1 MKQNGIRTFKLF
13 RKSKAHTIL
22 YQFMVTYFIVLFIPL
37 FICSGY
43 YIRMISVIGN
53 DDVQTRKNELK
64 HAAVLVD
71 TMLDEFSYLGDSLAS
86 NSSVNSFKRIT
97 TAFGSP
103 NSYKIYELHEELPD
117 LYQINQSIF
126 DYYIFFDKSETVVN
140 RRIAYTYKDFYN
152 LYLHEKKYKSF
163 EDWYRHIKE
172 DKVVY
177 GLSPLETYQYKKN
190 TSLNMIAYTRP
201 MIYGDYYGK
210 SRIQILFKDTVL
222 ETLMPARAD
231 NSIQYIKD
239 FQGRL
244 LYYRAQG
251 EPIKMTEGDVS
262 SAVDAV
268 ITKIKN
274 PENQTVLLD
283 KEKYLV
289 IRYVSDKSGLEYY
302 MLQPMVAVNS
312 RSMYSIFV
320 LAVFIFAAVT
330 VGIILS
336 YYMSKKSATP
346 INDIMKEVSQ
356 STEPF
361 KGHQAVFLSLK
372 ETFNHLVNTNTD
384 MVRVIESQKPFLR
397 NAFFNRL
404 LYGNFT
410 TEEEASV
417 IADNIGLPHKDR
429 SFGILI
435 FRFNTEI
442 DKIVEDDLKLINSC
456 ILSLIEVMKEILPDS
471 LYTNLDGNQVVL
483 MLSIDKKSSGYF
495 KDETELKIRKIK
507 EAMPANVSE
516 QFFVYGGNEV
526 ESLTELKDSYNNA
539 VYMFQNEK
547 GQIDNTVIWYINNI
561 VNIPSY
567 PPQDFSLKLM
577 HYVMAGDSE
586 GLHDAL
592 EDIIRK
598 YFIENNLPVY
608 LQHMLL
614 NELQT
619 VLFRIIRRIGTDES
633 EYRAYYSK
641 LEENNNATLLNQ
653 ITLTLNLYRTVCKGV
668 DDKKKLKDTSAIT
681 ASIAS
686 YIDINYGDKNLSL
699 TSVADIFNISEPYL
713 SSVFKQSL
721 GINFSTYME
730 GIRIEKAKDFLVK
743 TNLSIG
749 EISDNVGYGSANS
762 FCRAFKRVT
771 GNSASEYR
779 KNKE

>member
-1 MKQNGIRTFKLF
+1 MKQNGIRTFNLF

-43 YIRMISVIGN
+43 YVRMISVISN

-103 NSYKIYELHEELPD
+103 NSYKIYELHDELPD

-152 LYLHEKKYKSF
+152 LYLHENKYKSY

-177 GLSPLETYQYKKN
+177 GLSPMETYLYKSN

-231 NSIQYIKD
+231 NSIQFIKD
-239 FQGRL
+239 FQGRM

-262 SAVDAV
+262 HAVDAV
-268 ITKIKN
+268 ITNLKN

-320 LAVFIFAAVT
+320 LAVFIFTAVT

-356 STEPF
+356 STESF
-361 KGHQAVFLSLK
+361 IGHQAVFLSLK
-372 ETFNHLVNTNTD
+372 ETFKHLVNTNTD

-410 TEEEASV
+410 TEEEASI
-417 IADNIGLPHKDR
+417 IADNIGLSHKDR
-429 SFGILI
+429 IFGILI

-442 DKIVEDDLKLINSC
+442 NKIVEDDLKLINSC

-495 KDETELKIRKIK
+495 REETELKIKKIK

-539 VYMFQNEK
+539 VYMFQNEN
-547 GQIDNTVIWYINNI
+547 GQIDNIVIWYINNF

-633 EYRAYYSK
+633 EYRTYYSK
-641 LEENNNATLLNQ
+641 LEENNNATLLSQ
-653 ITLTLNLYRTVCKGV
+653 ITLTLNLYGTVCKGV

-730 GIRIEKAKDFLVK
+730 GIRIDKAKDFLEK
-743 TNLSIG
+743 TTLSIG
-749 EISDNVGYGSANS
+749 EISDNVGYGSVNS

-771 GNSASEYR
+771 GTSASEYR
-779 KNKE
+779 KK

>member
-1 MKQNGIRTFKLF
+1 MKQNGKRTFTLF

-43 YIRMISVIGN
+43 YVRMISVIGN
-53 DDVQTRKNELK
+53 DDIQARKTELK

-71 TMLDEFSYLGDSLAS
+71 TMLNEVSYLGDSLAT
-86 NSSVNSFKRIT
+86 NTGVNSFKRMS
-97 TAFGSP
+97 TAFDGP
-103 NSYKIYELHEELPD
+103 NSYKVYELHAMLPD
-117 LYQINQSIF
+117 LYAINQSIF

-140 RRIAYTYKDFYN
+140 RQIAYTYKDFYD
-152 LYLHEKKYKSF
+152 LYLKEDRYESY
-163 EDWYRHIKE
+163 EDWYRHMKE
-172 DKVVY
+172 DNVVY
-177 GLSPLETYQYKKN
+177 GLSPMETYTFKTK

-201 MIYGDYYGK
+201 MIYGDYNGK

-222 ETLMPARAD
+222 ETLMPARAE
-231 NSIQYIKD
+231 NSIQFIKD
-239 FQGRL
+239 FHGRL
-244 LYYRAQG
+244 LYYKAQG
-251 EPIKMTEGDVS
+251 EPKKVDRKEVS
-262 SAVDAV
+262 HRVETV
-268 ITKIKN
+268 ITQNQN

-289 IRYVSDKSGLEYY
+289 IRYASDKSGLEYY

-320 LAVFIFAAVT
+320 LAVFIFVAIT

-356 STEPF
+356 TTKQF
-361 KGHQAVFLSLK
+361 IGHQAVFLSLK

-384 MVRVIESQKPFLR
+384 MARVIESQKPFLR

-410 TEEEASV
+410 TEEEASI

-429 SFGILI
+429 VFGILI

-442 DKIVEDDLKLINSC
+442 DKIVEADLKLINSC
-456 ILSLIEVMKEILPDS
+456 ILSLIEVLKTILPDS
-471 LYTNLDGNQVVL
+471 LYTNIDGNQVVL
-483 MLSIDKKSSGYF
+483 LLSIDKKHSGYF
-495 KDETELKIRKIK
+495 KEEAEQKIK
-507 EAMPANVSE
+507 NIKETMPANVSE

-539 VYMFQNEK
+539 VYMFQNEN
-547 GQIDNTVIWYINNI
+547 GQIDNTVIWYINNF

-577 HYVMAGDSE
+577 HYVMAGDNE

-592 EDIIRK
+592 EDVIKK

-619 VLFRIIRRIGTDES
+619 SLFRIIRRIGADES
-633 EYRAYYSK
+633 EYRTYYNK
-641 LEENNNATLLNQ
+641 LEENSNATLLNQ

-668 DDKKKLKDTSAIT
+668 EDKKKLKDTSAIT
-681 ASIAS
+681 TSIAS

-699 TSVADIFNISEPYL
+699 TSVADLFSISEPYL
-713 SSVFKQSL
+713 SSIFKQSL

-730 GIRIEKAKDFLVK
+730 GIRIDKAKEFLEK

-749 EISDNVGYGSANS
+749 EISENVGYGSVNS

-771 GNSASEYR
+771 GISASEYR
-779 KNKE
+779 KK

>member
-1 MKQNGIRTFKLF
+1 
-13 RKSKAHTIL
+13 
-22 YQFMVTYFIVLFIPL
+22 
-37 FICSGY
+37 
-43 YIRMISVIGN
+43 MISVIGY
-53 DDVQTRKNELK
+53 DDVQARKTELK

-71 TMLDEFSYLGDSLAS
+71 TMLDEVSYLGDSLAT
-86 NSSVNSFKRIT
+86 NTGVNNFKRMS
-97 TAFGSP
+97 TAFDGP
-103 NSYKIYELHEELPD
+103 NSYMVYELHAKLPD
-117 LYQINQSIF
+117 LYAINQSIF

-140 RRIAYTYKDFYN
+140 RQIAYTYKDFYD
-152 LYLHEKKYKSF
+152 LYLQEDRYESY
-163 EDWYRHIKE
+163 EDWYRHMKE
-172 DKVVY
+172 DNVIY
-177 GLSPLETYQYKKN
+177 GLSPMEAYTFKTK

-201 MIYGDYYGK
+201 MIYGDYNEK

-231 NSIQYIKD
+231 NSIQFIKD
-239 FQGRL
+239 FQGKL
-244 LYYRAQG
+244 LYYKAQG
-251 EPIKMTEGDVS
+251 EPKQVAGTKVS
-262 SAVDAV
+262 RAVDAV
-268 ITKIKN
+268 ITKNKN

-289 IRYVSDKSGLEYY
+289 IRYASDKSGLEYY

-356 STEPF
+356 NTEAF
-361 KGHQAVFLSLK
+361 RGHQAVFLRLK

-410 TEEEASV
+410 TEEEAYI

-429 SFGILI
+429 VFGILI

-456 ILSLIEVMKEILPDS
+456 ILSLIEVMKAMLPDS
-471 LYTNLDGNQVVL
+471 LYTNIDGNQVVL
-483 MLSIDKKSSGYF
+483 MLSVDKKRSGYF
-495 KDETELKIRKIK
+495 REETELKIMKIK
-507 EAMPANVSE
+507 ETMPANVSE

-547 GQIDNTVIWYINNI
+547 GQIDNTVIWYLNNF

-577 HYVMAGDSE
+577 HYVMAGDNE

-592 EDIIRK
+592 EDIIKK

-619 VLFRIIRRIGTDES
+619 ALFRIIRRIGADES
-633 EYRAYYSK
+633 EYRAYYNK
-641 LEENNNATLLNQ
+641 LEENSNATLLNQ

-681 ASIAS
+681 TSIAS
-686 YIDINYGDKNLSL
+686 YIDVNYGDKNLSL
-699 TSVADIFNISEPYL
+699 TSVADIFRISEPYL
-713 SSVFKQSL
+713 SSIFKQFL

-730 GIRIEKAKDFLVK
+730 GIRIDKAKEFLEK

-749 EISDNVGYGSANS
+749 EISDNVGYGSVNS

-771 GNSASEYR
+771 GISASEYR
-779 KNKE
+779 KK

>member
-1 MKQNGIRTFKLF
+1 
-13 RKSKAHTIL
+13 
-22 YQFMVTYFIVLFIPL
+22 
-37 FICSGY
+37 
-43 YIRMISVIGN
+43 
-53 DDVQTRKNELK
+53 
-64 HAAVLVD
+64 
-71 TMLDEFSYLGDSLAS
+71 
-86 NSSVNSFKRIT
+86 
-97 TAFGSP
+97 
-103 NSYKIYELHEELPD
+103 
-117 LYQINQSIF
+117 
-126 DYYIFFDKSETVVN
+126 
-140 RRIAYTYKDFYN
+140 
-152 LYLHEKKYKSF
+152 
-163 EDWYRHIKE
+163 
-172 DKVVY
+172 
-177 GLSPLETYQYKKN
+177 
-190 TSLNMIAYTRP
+190 
-201 MIYGDYYGK
+201 
-210 SRIQILFKDTVL
+210 
-222 ETLMPARAD
+222 
-231 NSIQYIKD
+231 
-239 FQGRL
+239 
-244 LYYRAQG
+244 
-251 EPIKMTEGDVS
+251 
-262 SAVDAV
+262 
-268 ITKIKN
+268 
-274 PENQTVLLD
+274 
-283 KEKYLV
+283 
-289 IRYVSDKSGLEYY
+289 

-356 STEPF
+356 NTEAF
-361 KGHQAVFLSLK
+361 RGHQAVFLRLK

-410 TEEEASV
+410 TEEEAYI

-429 SFGILI
+429 VFGILI

-456 ILSLIEVMKEILPDS
+456 ILSLIEVMKAMLPDS
-471 LYTNLDGNQVVL
+471 LYTNIDGNQVVL
-483 MLSIDKKSSGYF
+483 MLSVDKKRSGYF
-495 KDETELKIRKIK
+495 REETELKIMKIK
-507 EAMPANVSE
+507 ETMPANVSE

-547 GQIDNTVIWYINNI
+547 GQIDNTVIWYLNNF

-577 HYVMAGDSE
+577 HYVMAGDNE

-592 EDIIRK
+592 EDIIKK

-619 VLFRIIRRIGTDES
+619 ALFRIIRRIGADES
-633 EYRAYYSK
+633 EYRAYYNK
-641 LEENNNATLLNQ
+641 LEENSNATLLNQ

-681 ASIAS
+681 TSIAS
-686 YIDINYGDKNLSL
+686 YIDVNYGDKNLSL
-699 TSVADIFNISEPYL
+699 TSVADIFRISEPYL
-713 SSVFKQSL
+713 SSIFKQFL

-730 GIRIEKAKDFLVK
+730 GIRIDKAKEFLEK

-749 EISDNVGYGSANS
+749 EISDNVGYGSVNS

-771 GNSASEYR
+771 GISASEYR
-779 KNKE
+779 KK

>member
-1 MKQNGIRTFKLF
+1 MKQNGKRILKLF
-13 RKSKAHTIL
+13 KKSKEHTIL

-43 YIRMISVIGN
+43 YVRMISVIGH
-53 DDVQTRKNELK
+53 DDVQTRKAELK

-86 NSSVNSFKRIT
+86 NSGVNSFNRIS
-97 TAFGSP
+97 TAFDGS
-103 NSYKIYELHEELPD
+103 NSYKVYELHAMLPD

-126 DYYIFFDKSETVVN
+126 DYFIYFDKSETVVN
-140 RRIAYTYKDFYN
+140 RQIAYTYKDFYD
-152 LYLHEKKYKSF
+152 LYLHEEKYKSYD
-163 EDWYRHIKE
+163 DWYRHVKE

-177 GLSPLETYQYKKN
+177 GLSPIEAYLYKDD

-201 MIYGDYYGK
+201 MIYGDYNGK
-210 SRIQILFKDTVL
+210 SKIQILFKDTVL
-222 ETLMPARAD
+222 ETLMPTRAD
-231 NSIQYIKD
+231 NSIQFIKD
-239 FQGRL
+239 FQGRM
-244 LYYRAQG
+244 LYYKAQG
-251 EPIKMTEGDVS
+251 EPEEMAEGDVS
-262 SAVDAV
+262 SAVDTV
-268 ITKIKN
+268 ITNLKN
-274 PENQTVLLD
+274 PENQTVLLE

-289 IRYVSDKSGLEYY
+289 IRYTSDKSGLEYY

-330 VGIILS
+330 VGIVLS

-356 STEPF
+356 STERF

-372 ETFNHLVNTNTD
+372 ETFNHLVNTNTN

-410 TEEEASV
+410 TEEDASM
-417 IADNIGLPHKDR
+417 IAENIGLPHIDR
-429 SFGILI
+429 VFGILI

-471 LYTNLDGNQVVL
+471 LYTNLDGDQVVL
-483 MLSIDKKSSGYF
+483 LMSIDKKHRESF
-495 KDETELKIRKIK
+495 REEAEQKIIRIK
-507 EAMPANVSE
+507 EAMPSNVSD
-516 QFFVYGGNEV
+516 QFFVYGGSEV

-547 GQIDNTVIWYINNI
+547 GQIDNIVIWYINNF

-577 HYVMAGDSE
+577 HYVMAGDNE

-592 EDIIRK
+592 EEIIKK

-619 VLFRIIRRIGTDES
+619 VLFRIIRRIGADES
-633 EYRAYYSK
+633 EYRNYYNK
-641 LEENNNATLLNQ
+641 LEENSNATLLSQ
-653 ITLTLNLYRTVCKGV
+653 ITITLNLYQAVCKGV
-668 DDKKKLKDTSAIT
+668 VDKKKLKDTSAIT

-699 TSVADIFNISEPYL
+699 TSVADIFSISEPYL
-713 SSVFKQSL
+713 SSIFKQSL

-730 GIRIEKAKDFLVK
+730 GIRIDKAKELLEK

-749 EISDNVGYGSANS
+749 EISDHVGYGSANS

-771 GNSASEYR
+771 GISASEYR
-779 KNKE
+779 KK

>member
-1 MKQNGIRTFKLF
+1 MKQNGKRTFKLF

-43 YIRMISVIGN
+43 YVRIISVIGY
-53 DDVQTRKNELK
+53 DDVQARKTELK

-71 TMLDEFSYLGDSLAS
+71 TMLDEVSYLGDSLAS
-86 NSSVNSFKRIT
+86 NTGVNNFKRMS
-97 TAFGSP
+97 TAFDGP
-103 NSYKIYELHEELPD
+103 NSYRVYELHALLPD
-117 LYQINQSIF
+117 LYAINQSIF

-140 RRIAYTYKDFYN
+140 RQIAYTYKDFYD
-152 LYLHEKKYKSF
+152 LYLKEARYESY
-163 EDWYRHIKE
+163 EDWHRHMKE
-172 DKVVY
+172 DNVVY
-177 GLSPLETYQYKKN
+177 GLSPMEAYTFKTK

-201 MIYGDYYGK
+201 MIYGDYNGK

-222 ETLMPARAD
+222 ETLMPARAN
-231 NSIQYIKD
+231 NSIQFIKD
-239 FQGRL
+239 FHGKL
-244 LYYRAQG
+244 LYYKAQG
-251 EPIKMTEGDVS
+251 EPKQVAGTEVS
-262 SAVDAV
+262 RAVDAV
-268 ITKIKN
+268 ITKNKN

-289 IRYVSDKSGLEYY
+289 IRYASDKSGLEYY

-356 STEPF
+356 NTEAF
-361 KGHQAVFLSLK
+361 RGHQAVFLRLK

-410 TEEEASV
+410 TEEEASI

-429 SFGILI
+429 VFGILI

-456 ILSLIEVMKEILPDS
+456 ILSLIEVMKAMLPDS
-471 LYTNLDGNQVVL
+471 LYTNIDGNQVVL
-483 MLSIDKKSSGYF
+483 MLSVDKKRSGYF
-495 KDETELKIRKIK
+495 REETELKIMKIK
-507 EAMPANVSE
+507 ETMPANVSE

-547 GQIDNTVIWYINNI
+547 GQIDNTVIWYLNNF

-577 HYVMAGDSE
+577 HYVMAGDNE

-592 EDIIRK
+592 EDIIKK

-619 VLFRIIRRIGTDES
+619 ALFRIIRRIGADES
-633 EYRAYYSK
+633 EYRAYYNK
-641 LEENNNATLLNQ
+641 LEENSNATLLNQ

-681 ASIAS
+681 TSIAS
-686 YIDINYGDKNLSL
+686 YIDVNYGDKNLSL
-699 TSVADIFNISEPYL
+699 TSVADIFRISEPYL
-713 SSVFKQSL
+713 SSIFKQFL

-730 GIRIEKAKDFLVK
+730 GIRIDKAKEFLEK

-749 EISDNVGYGSANS
+749 EISDNVGYGSVNS

-771 GNSASEYR
+771 GISASEYR
-779 KNKE
+779 KK

>member
-1 MKQNGIRTFKLF
+1 MKQNGKRIFKLF
-13 RKSKAHTIL
+13 KKSKEHTIL

-43 YIRMISVIGN
+43 YVRMISVISH
-53 DDVQTRKNELK
+53 DDVQARKTELK

-71 TMLDEFSYLGDSLAS
+71 TMLDEVSYLGDSLAT
-86 NSSVNSFKRIT
+86 NSGVNSFKRMST
-97 TAFGSP
+97 VFDGP
-103 NSYKIYELHEELPD
+103 NSYEVYELHSLLPD
-117 LYQINQSIF
+117 LYAINQSIF
-126 DYYIFFDKSETVVN
+126 DYFIFFDKSETVVN
-140 RRIAYTYKDFYN
+140 RQIAYTYKDFYD
-152 LYLHEKKYKSF
+152 LYLHEESYESY
-163 EDWYRHIKE
+163 EDWYQHMKE
-172 DKVVY
+172 DKVIY
-177 GLSPLETYQYKKN
+177 GLSPMEAYKYKKK
-190 TSLNMIAYTRP
+190 TDLNMIAYTRP
-201 MIYGDYYGK
+201 MIYGDYNGK
-210 SRIQILFKDTVL
+210 SRIQILLKDTVL

-231 NSIQYIKD
+231 NSIQFIKD
-239 FQGRL
+239 FHGKL
-244 LYYRAQG
+244 LYYKAQG
-251 EPIKMTEGDVS
+251 EPKEMAFGEVIP
-262 SAVDAV
+262 AVNTV
-268 ITKIKN
+268 ITQNKN
-274 PENQTVLLD
+274 PENQTVLLG

-289 IRYVSDKSGLEYY
+289 IRYASDNSGLEYY

-312 RSMYSIFV
+312 RSMYSIIV

-330 VGIILS
+330 VGIVLS

-356 STEPF
+356 STKAF

-384 MVRVIESQKPFLR
+384 MARMIESQKPFLR
-397 NAFFNRL
+397 NSFFNRL

-410 TEEEASV
+410 TEEEASI

-429 SFGILI
+429 VFGILI

-456 ILSLIEVMKEILPDS
+456 ILSLIEVMKAKLPDS
-471 LYTNLDGNQVVL
+471 LFTNLDSNQVVL
-483 MLSIDKKSSGYF
+483 MFSIDKKRREYF
-495 KDETELKIRKIK
+495 REETEYKIKKIK

-547 GQIDNTVIWYINNI
+547 GQIDNTVIWYINNF

-577 HYVMAGDSE
+577 HYVMAGDNE

-592 EDIIRK
+592 EDIIKK

-619 VLFRIIRRIGTDES
+619 VLFRIIRRIGADES
-633 EYRAYYSK
+633 EYRTYYNK
-641 LEENNNATLLNQ
+641 LEENSNATLLNQ

-668 DDKKKLKDTSAIT
+668 NDKKKLKDTSALT

-699 TSVADIFNISEPYL
+699 TSVADIFSISEPYL
-713 SSVFKQSL
+713 SSIFKQSL

-730 GIRIEKAKDFLVK
+730 GIRIDKAKEFLEK
-743 TNLSIG
+743 TSLSIG
-749 EISDNVGYGSANS
+749 EISDHVGYGSTNS

-771 GNSASEYR
+771 GTSASEYR
-779 KNKE
+779 KK

>member
-1 MKQNGIRTFKLF
+1 MKQNGKRTFKLF

-37 FICSGY
+37 LICSVY

-53 DDVQTRKNELK
+53 DDIQTRKTELK

-71 TMLDEFSYLGDSLAS
+71 TMLNEFSYLGDSLAS
-86 NSSVNSFKRIT
+86 NTGVNSFKRISD
-97 TAFGSP
+97 AFDGP
-103 NSYKIYELHEELPD
+103 NSYKVYELHNMLPD
-117 LYQINQSIF
+117 LYAINQSIF
-126 DYYIFFDKSETVVN
+126 DYFIFFDKSETVIN
-140 RRIAYTYKDFYN
+140 KQIAYTYRDFYD
-152 LYLHEKKYKSF
+152 LYLHEERYESYN
-163 EDWYRHIKE
+163 DWYRHMKE
-172 DKVVY
+172 DEVIY
-177 GLSPLETYQYKKN
+177 GLSPMETYQYKTK

-201 MIYGDYYGK
+201 LIYGDYNGK
-210 SRIQILFKDTVL
+210 SRIQIMFKDTVL

-231 NSIQYIKD
+231 NSIQFIKD
-239 FQGRL
+239 FHGRL
-244 LYYRAQG
+244 MYYKAQG
-251 EPIKMTEGDVS
+251 EPEKSDQGEVT
-262 SAVDAV
+262 SAVDKV
-268 ITKIKN
+268 ITQTEN
-274 PENQTVLLD
+274 PENQTVLID

-312 RSMYSIFV
+312 RSMYSIFM
-320 LAVFIFAAVT
+320 LAVFVFAAVT

-336 YYMSKKSATP
+336 YYMSRKSATP

-356 STEPF
+356 STKRF
-361 KGHQAVFLSLK
+361 HGHQAVFLSLK
-372 ETFNHLVNTNTD
+372 ETYKHLVNTNTD
-384 MVRVIESQKPFLR
+384 MARVIESQKPFLR
-397 NAFFNRL
+397 NAFLNRL

-410 TEEEASV
+410 TEEDASI
-417 IADNIGLPHKDR
+417 IAENIGLLHRDR
-429 SFGILI
+429 LFVILV
-435 FRFNTEI
+435 FRFNADI

-456 ILSLIEVMKEILPDS
+456 ILSMIEVLVEVLPDS
-471 LYTNLDGNQVVL
+471 LYTNLDGDQVVL
-483 MLSIDKKSSGYF
+483 LMSIEKKRREYF
-495 KDETELKIRKIK
+495 KEETERKIRRIK
-507 EAMPANVSE
+507 EAMPLDVSE

-539 VYMFQNEK
+539 VYMFQNER
-547 GQIDNTVIWYINNI
+547 GQIDNTVIWYINNF

-592 EDIIRK
+592 EEIIKK
-598 YFIENNLPVY
+598 YFIENSLPVY

-619 VLFRIIRRIGTDES
+619 ALFRIIRRIGTDES
-633 EYRAYYSK
+633 EYSAYYNK

-653 ITLTLNLYRTVCKGV
+653 FTLTLNLYRVVCKGV
-668 DDKKKLKDTSAIT
+668 GDKKKLKDTSVIT

-699 TSVADIFNISEPYL
+699 TSVADIFGISEPYL
-713 SSVFKQSL
+713 SSIFKQSL
-721 GINFSTYME
+721 GINFSTYVE
-730 GIRIEKAKDFLVK
+730 GVRIEKAKEFLEK

-749 EISDNVGYGSANS
+749 EISDHVGYGSANS
-762 FCRAFKRVT
+762 FCRAFKRVM
-771 GNSASEYR
+771 GSSASEYR
-779 KNKE
+779 KK

>member
-1 MKQNGIRTFKLF
+1 MKQNGIRTFNLF

-43 YIRMISVIGN
+43 YVRMISVIGN

-86 NSSVNSFKRIT
+86 NSGVNSFKRIT

-140 RRIAYTYKDFYN
+140 RRIAYTYKDFYD
-152 LYLHEKKYKSF
+152 LYLHEKKYESY

-177 GLSPLETYQYKKN
+177 GLSPIETYQYKSN

-231 NSIQYIKD
+231 NSIQFIKD
-239 FQGRL
+239 FQGRM

-262 SAVDAV
+262 QAVDGV
-268 ITKIKN
+268 ITNLKN

-356 STEPF
+356 STEPY

-429 SFGILI
+429 SFVILI

-471 LYTNLDGNQVVL
+471 LYTNLDGDQVVL

-547 GQIDNTVIWYINNI
+547 GQIDNTVIWYINNF

-577 HYVMAGDSE
+577 HYVMAGDNE

-592 EDIIRK
+592 EDIVRK

-633 EYRAYYSK
+633 EYRTYYSK

-699 TSVADIFNISEPYL
+699 TSVADIFKISEPYL

-730 GIRIEKAKDFLVK
+730 GIRIDKAKDFLVK
-743 TNLSIG
+743 TTLSIG
-749 EISDNVGYGSANS
+749 EISNNVGYGSVNS

-771 GNSASEYR
+771 GTSASEYR
-779 KNKE
+779 KK

>member
-1 MKQNGIRTFKLF
+1 MKQNGKRTFKLF

-43 YIRMISVIGN
+43 YVRMISVIGN
-53 DDVQTRKNELK
+53 DDIQARKTELK

-71 TMLDEFSYLGDSLAS
+71 TMLNEVSYLGDSLAT
-86 NSSVNSFKRIT
+86 NTGVNSFKRMS
-97 TAFGSP
+97 TAFDGP
-103 NSYKIYELHEELPD
+103 NSYKVYELHAMLPD
-117 LYQINQSIF
+117 LYAINQSIF

-140 RRIAYTYKDFYN
+140 RQIAYTYKDFYD
-152 LYLHEKKYKSF
+152 LYLKEDRYESY
-163 EDWYRHIKE
+163 EDWYRHMKE
-172 DKVVY
+172 DNVVY
-177 GLSPLETYQYKKN
+177 GLSPMEAYTFKTK
-190 TSLNMIAYTRP
+190 TSINMIAYTRP
-201 MIYGDYYGK
+201 MIYGDYNGK

-222 ETLMPARAD
+222 ETLMPARAE
-231 NSIQYIKD
+231 NSIQFIKD
-239 FQGRL
+239 FHGRL
-244 LYYRAQG
+244 LYYKAQG
-251 EPIKMTEGDVS
+251 EPKQVDRKEVS
-262 SAVDAV
+262 HRVETV
-268 ITKIKN
+268 ITQNKN

-289 IRYVSDKSGLEYY
+289 IRYASDKSGLEYY

-320 LAVFIFAAVT
+320 LAVFIFVAIT

-336 YYMSKKSATP
+336 YYMSKRSATP
-346 INDIMKEVSQ
+346 INDIMKEVSHT
-356 STEPF
+356 TEQF

-384 MVRVIESQKPFLR
+384 MARVIESQKPFLR

-410 TEEEASV
+410 TEEEASI

-429 SFGILI
+429 VFGILI

-442 DKIVEDDLKLINSC
+442 DKIVEADLKLINSC
-456 ILSLIEVMKEILPDS
+456 ILSLIEVLKTIIPDS
-471 LYTNLDGNQVVL
+471 LYTNIDGNQVVL
-483 MLSIDKKSSGYF
+483 LLSIDKKYSGYF
-495 KDETELKIRKIK
+495 KEEAEQKIK
-507 EAMPANVSE
+507 NIKETMPANVSE

-526 ESLTELKDSYNNA
+526 ASLTELKDSYNNA
-539 VYMFQNEK
+539 VYMFQNEN
-547 GQIDNTVIWYINNI
+547 GQIDNTVIWYINNF

-577 HYVMAGDSE
+577 HYVMAGDNE

-592 EDIIRK
+592 EDVIKK

-619 VLFRIIRRIGTDES
+619 ALFRIIRRIGADES
-633 EYRAYYSK
+633 EYRTYYNK
-641 LEENNNATLLNQ
+641 LEENSNATLLNQ

-668 DDKKKLKDTSAIT
+668 EDKKKLKDTSAIT
-681 ASIAS
+681 TSIAS

-699 TSVADIFNISEPYL
+699 TSVADLFSISEPYL
-713 SSVFKQSL
+713 SSIFKQSL

-730 GIRIEKAKDFLVK
+730 GIRIDKAKEFLEK

-749 EISDNVGYGSANS
+749 EISENVGYGSVNS

-771 GNSASEYR
+771 GISASEYR
-779 KNKE
+779 KK

>member
-1 MKQNGIRTFKLF
+1 MKQNGRRILKLF
-13 RKSKAHTIL
+13 KKSKEHTIL

-43 YIRMISVIGN
+43 YVRMISVIGH
-53 DDVQTRKNELK
+53 DDVQTRKAELK

-86 NSSVNSFKRIT
+86 NSGVNSFNRIS
-97 TAFGSP
+97 TAFDGS
-103 NSYKIYELHEELPD
+103 NSYKVYELHAMLPD

-126 DYYIFFDKSETVVN
+126 DYFIYFDKSETVVN
-140 RRIAYTYKDFYN
+140 RQIAYTYKDFYD
-152 LYLHEKKYKSF
+152 LYLHEEKYKSY
-163 EDWYRHIKE
+163 DVWYRHVKE

-177 GLSPLETYQYKKN
+177 GLSPIEAYLYKGD

-201 MIYGDYYGK
+201 MIYGDYNGK
-210 SRIQILFKDTVL
+210 SKIQILFKDTVL
-222 ETLMPARAD
+222 ETLMPTRAD
-231 NSIQYIKD
+231 NSIQFIKD
-239 FQGRL
+239 FQGRMF
-244 LYYRAQG
+244 YYKAQG
-251 EPIKMTEGDVS
+251 EPEEMAEGDVS
-262 SAVDAV
+262 SAVDTV
-268 ITKIKN
+268 ITNLKN
-274 PENQTVLLD
+274 PENQTVLLE

-289 IRYVSDKSGLEYY
+289 IRYTSDKSGLEYY

-330 VGIILS
+330 VGIVLS

-356 STEPF
+356 STERF

-372 ETFNHLVNTNTD
+372 ETFNHLVNTNTN

-410 TEEEASV
+410 TEEDASM
-417 IADNIGLPHKDR
+417 IAENIGLPHIDR
-429 SFGILI
+429 VFGILI

-471 LYTNLDGNQVVL
+471 LYTNLDGDQVVL
-483 MLSIDKKSSGYF
+483 LMSIDKKHRESF
-495 KDETELKIRKIK
+495 REEAEQKIIRIK
-507 EAMPANVSE
+507 ETMPSNVSD
-516 QFFVYGGNEV
+516 QFFVYGGSEV

-539 VYMFQNEK
+539 VYMFQNER
-547 GQIDNTVIWYINNI
+547 GQIDNIVIWYINNF

-577 HYVMAGDSE
+577 HYVMAGDNE

-592 EDIIRK
+592 EEIIKK

-619 VLFRIIRRIGTDES
+619 VLFRIIRRIGADES
-633 EYRAYYSK
+633 EYRNYYNK
-641 LEENNNATLLNQ
+641 LEENSNATLLSQ
-653 ITLTLNLYRTVCKGV
+653 ITITLNLYQAVCKGV
-668 DDKKKLKDTSAIT
+668 VDKKKLKDTSAVT

-699 TSVADIFNISEPYL
+699 TSVADIFSISEPYL
-713 SSVFKQSL
+713 SSIFKQSL

-730 GIRIEKAKDFLVK
+730 GIRIDKAKELLEK

-749 EISDNVGYGSANS
+749 EISDHVGYGSANS

-771 GNSASEYR
+771 GISASEYR
-779 KNKE
+779 KK

>member
-1 MKQNGIRTFKLF
+1 MKQNGKRTFKLF
-13 RKSKAHTIL
+13 RKSRAHTIL

-37 FICSGY
+37 LICSGY
-43 YIRMISVIGN
+43 YIKMISVIGN
-53 DDVQTRKNELK
+53 DDIQARKTELK

-71 TMLDEFSYLGDSLAS
+71 TMLDEVSYLGDSLAS
-86 NSSVNSFKRIT
+86 NTGVNSFKRISA
-97 TAFGSP
+97 AFDGP
-103 NSYKIYELHEELPD
+103 NSYKVYELHTMLPD
-117 LYQINQSIF
+117 LYAINQSIF
-126 DYYIFFDKSETVVN
+126 DYFIFFDKSETVIN
-140 RRIAYTYKDFYN
+140 KQIAYTYKDFYD
-152 LYLHEKKYKSF
+152 LYLHEEKYESYD
-163 EDWYRHIKE
+163 DWYRYMKE
-172 DKVVY
+172 DQVIY
-177 GLSPLETYQYKKN
+177 GLSPMEAYKYKTK

-201 MIYGDYYGK
+201 MIYGDYNGK

-231 NSIQYIKD
+231 NGIQFIKD
-239 FQGRL
+239 FHGRL
-244 LYYRAQG
+244 LNYKAQG
-251 EPIKMTEGDVS
+251 EAKKATPGDVS
-262 SAVDAV
+262 RAVDTV
-268 ITKIKN
+268 MTQIMN
-274 PENQTVLLD
+274 PENQTVILD

-289 IRYVSDKSGLEYY
+289 IRYASDKSGLEYY

-312 RSMYSIFV
+312 RSMYSIFM
-320 LAVFIFAAVT
+320 LAVFVFAAVT
-330 VGIILS
+330 VGILLS

-356 STEPF
+356 STERF

-372 ETFNHLVNTNTD
+372 ETFKHLVNTNTD
-384 MVRVIESQKPFLR
+384 MVSVIESQKPFLR
-397 NAFFNRL
+397 NAFLNRL

-410 TEEEASV
+410 TQEDASI
-417 IADNIGLPHKDR
+417 IARNIGLLHRDR
-429 SFGILI
+429 VFGILI
-435 FRFNTEI
+435 FRFNADI

-456 ILSLIEVMKEILPDS
+456 ILSLIEVLKEILPDS
-471 LYTNLDGNQVVL
+471 LYTSLDGDQVVL
-483 MLSIDKKSSGYF
+483 LMSIDKKRREYF
-495 KDETELKIRKIK
+495 KEEAEQKIRIIK
-507 EAMPANVSE
+507 EAMPSNVSE

-539 VYMFQNEK
+539 VYMFQNEN
-547 GQIDNTVIWYINNI
+547 GQIDNTVIWYKNNF

-592 EDIIRK
+592 EEIIKK
-598 YFIENNLPVY
+598 YFIENSLPVY

-619 VLFRIIRRIGTDES
+619 ALFRIIRRIGADES
-633 EYRAYYSK
+633 EYRTYYNK
-641 LEENNNATLLNQ
+641 LEENSNATLLNQ
-653 ITLTLNLYRTVCKGV
+653 FTLTLNLYRTVCKGV
-668 DDKKKLKDTSAIT
+668 GDKKKLKDTSAIT

-699 TSVADIFNISEPYL
+699 TGVADIFGISEPYL
-713 SSVFKQSL
+713 SSIFKQSL

-730 GIRIEKAKDFLVK
+730 GIRIEKAKELLEK

-762 FCRAFKRVT
+762 FCRAFKRVMGT
-771 GNSASEYR
+771 SASGYR
-779 KNKE
+779 KK